1 MSEENLSENENPVLV
16 MSGEAP
22 VETDSESAPEVLIDP
37 TGRMVEPGRDYHWG
51 TGRRKNAVARV
62 RVRLGTG
69 EFQVN
74 GKALKEYFTRGG
86 DQEACLSPLRTL
98 KVRKK
103 LDVLVTTHGG
113 GVTGQSGAVR
123 MGLGRA
129 LLELYPDARPPLRLD
144 GHLSRDPRMVER
156 KHYGYRKARR
166 GQQWG
171 KR

>member
-1 MSEENLSENENPVLV
+1 MSENDFPIEREAAEPAAADA
-16 MSGEAP
+16 AP
-22 VETDSESAPEVLIDP
+22 VSVEGAAPELLIDP
-37 TGRMVEPGRDYHWG
+37 TGRLVEPGAGFHWG

-62 RVRLGTG
+62 RIRLGSG

-86 DQEACLSPLRTL
+86 DQEACLGPLRTL

-103 LDVLVTTHGG
+103 VDVLVAAHGG

-129 LLELYPDARPPLRLD
+129 LLRMYPDATSVLRTD

>member
-1 MSEENLSENENPVLV
+1 MSEENLSENETPELTLGADPVPE
-16 MSGEAP
+16 SEA
-22 VETDSESAPEVLIDP
+22 EIEVLIDP

-62 RVRLGTG
+62 RVKLGSG

-86 DQEACLSPLRTL
+86 DQEACLGPLRTL

-129 LLELYPDARPPLRLD
+129 LLELYPDARPPLRAE

>member
-1 MSEENLSENENPVLV
+1 MSEENEKENPVLTLGADAPV
-16 MSGEAP
+16 PAEGEAAT
-22 VETDSESAPEVLIDP
+22 EALIDP
-37 TGRMVEPGRDYHWG
+37 TARMVEPGRGYHWG

-62 RVRLGTG
+62 RIKLGSG

-86 DQEACLSPLRTL
+86 DQEACLGPLRTL

-103 LDVLVTTHGG
+103 LDVHVTAHGG

-129 LLELYPDARPPLRLD
+129 LLELYPDARPPLRDD
-144 GHLSRDPRMVER
+144 GHLSRDSRMVER
-156 KHYGYRKARR
+156 KHFGYRKARR

>member
-1 MSEENLSENENPVLV
+1 MSEQELPHER
-16 MSGEAP
+16 EA
-22 VETDSESAPEVLIDP
+22 EEAAAPAVAEEGAATELLIDP
-37 TGRMVEPGRDYHWG
+37 TGRVVESGSGYHWG

-62 RVRLGTG
+62 RIRLGSG

-86 DQEACLSPLRTL
+86 DQEACLGPLRTL

-103 LDVLVTTHGG
+103 VDVLVAAHGG

-129 LLELYPDARPPLRLD
+129 LLRLYPDATSALRTD

-156 KHYGYRKARR
+156 KHYGHRKARR

>member
-1 MSEENLSENENPVLV
+1 MSEEDENENENPVLTL
-16 MSGEAP
+16 GTDAAPAAETEA
-22 VETDSESAPEVLIDP
+22 EVLIDP
-37 TGRMVEPGRDYHWG
+37 TGRMVEPTRDFHWG
-51 TGRRKNAVARV
+51 TGGRKNAVARG
-62 RVRLGTG
+62 RVKLGTG

-86 DQEACLSPLRTL
+86 DQEACLGPLRTL

-103 LDVLVTTHGG
+103 LDVMVSTHGG

-129 LLELYPDARPPLRLD
+129 LLELYPDSRPPLRED

>member
-1 MSEENLSENENPVLV
+1 MSEEEKLTEQTAVAE
-16 MSGEAP
+16 GAEGAEGATA
-22 VETDSESAPEVLIDP
+22 VETLIDP
-37 TGRMVEPGRDYHWG
+37 TGRLVEPGAGFHLG

-62 RVRLGTG
+62 RIKLGTG
-69 EFQVN
+69 EFHVN
-74 GKALKEYFTRGG
+74 GKSLKEYFTRGK
-86 DQEACLSPLRTL
+86 DQEDCLGPLRTL

-103 LDVLVTTHGG
+103 VDVSVNAFGG

-129 LLELYPDARPPLRLD
+129 LLCMYPDATSALRTD

>member
-1 MSEENLSENENPVLV
+1 MSDEKNREFEE
-16 MSGEAP
+16 
-22 VETDSESAPEVLIDP
+22 VEIGSVQVAEPETPAEPLIDP
-37 TGRMVEPGRDYHWG
+37 TGRQVEPNSGGCHWG

-62 RVRLGTG
+62 RIRLGTG
-69 EFQVN
+69 EFHIN
-74 GKALKEYFTRGG
+74 GKALKEFFPRGT

-103 LDVLVTTHGG
+103 IDVVVNAHGG
-113 GVTGQSGAVR
+113 GITGQSGAVR
-123 MGLGRA
+123 LGLGRA
-129 LLELYPDARPPLRLD
+129 LLLLYPDATSVLRTD

>member
-1 MSEENLSENENPVLV
+1 MSDEKTIEFQTLEGADGAATATLAE
-16 MSGEAP
+16 
-22 VETDSESAPEVLIDP
+22 PEVLIDP
-37 TGRMVEPGRDYHWG
+37 TARMVEPGREYHWG

-62 RVRLGTG
+62 RIKIGTG

-86 DQEACLSPLRTL
+86 DQEACLGPLRTL

-103 LDVLVTTHGG
+103 LDVIVTSHGG

-123 MGLGRA
+123 LGLGRA
-129 LLELYPDARPPLRLD
+129 LLQMYPDATSALRTD